1 MKTCFIIIDQQR
13 GNRELDRL
21 YDDIQ
26 ANQTIQ
32 AAVDL
37 VQTKW
42 FDQVYACGFIN
53 PPQSVWQEKMHWHG
67 LSKESS
73 YLIDT
78 EIQRIA
84 DQEFY
89 HSSYFPITKELSQ
102 FLEWKNMERV
112 LVCGM
117 ETDCCVLFGACQLF
131 EMGYDVA
138 VAGYACAS
146 STGLKSH
153 QAGLTSISHR
163 LPKDALLMDQKEVE
177 QWIQKEKK

>member
-1 MKTCFIIIDQQR
+1 MKTCLLIIDQQR

-21 YDDIQ
+21 YGDIQ

-37 VQTKW
+37 AQTKW

-102 FLEWKNMERV
+102 FL
-112 LVCGM
+112 
-117 ETDCCVLFGACQLF
+117 
-131 EMGYDVA
+131 
-138 VAGYACAS
+138 
-146 STGLKSH
+146 
-153 QAGLTSISHR
+153 
-163 LPKDALLMDQKEVE
+163 
-177 QWIQKEKK
+177 

>member
-1 MKTCFIIIDQQR
+1 MKTCLLIIDQQR

-37 VQTKW
+37 AQTKW

-84 DQEFY
+84 DQE
-89 HSSYFPITKELSQ
+89 
-102 FLEWKNMERV
+102 
-112 LVCGM
+112 
-117 ETDCCVLFGACQLF
+117 
-131 EMGYDVA
+131 
-138 VAGYACAS
+138 
-146 STGLKSH
+146 
-153 QAGLTSISHR
+153 
-163 LPKDALLMDQKEVE
+163 
-177 QWIQKEKK
+177 